1 MATVQQV
8 QHYQAQAQQATRL
21 RTYRADTSPELSAQ
35 WQGERRQ
42 AIATMRKLQATSS
55 DRGDYAFADALLFAI
70 VDVQNALRERAAW
83 AIEEGVRMSFVHE
96 QWPLQ

>member
-42 AIATMRKLQATSS
+42 AIATMRELQATAS
-55 DRGDYAFADALLFAI
+55 DRGDYAFADALLFAMA
-70 VDVQNALRERAAW
+70 DVQHALRERAAW
-83 AIEEGVRMSFVHE
+83 VIEEGVRMTFVHE